1 MKILKNILLWVSLI
15 SLAACSAMP
24 TTHSGFLSSGALVT
38 PHEESALYEKREG
51 LQVSWQV
58 EAGHDISEQE
68 QQELKG
74 LLRREIKT
82 ALAKKANEKAV
93 KIPLEAIQIRAAIT
107 RIEAVSPALNWFTTI
122 VLFVPMDHGGA
133 AVELEA
139 VDIRSNKVITQLRF
153 ASWTPISELRA
164 HFTRL
169 APANVALTAA
179 AHEFVGQLVAMAEQ

>member
-1 MKILKNILLWVSLI
+1 MKTLKSILLSGLI
-15 SLAACSAMP
+15 TLGACSAMP
-24 TTHSGFLSSGALVT
+24 ATQSGFLSSGTLVT
-38 PHEESALYEKREG
+38 SHEEQAPHEESAE
-51 LQVSWQV
+51 LQVAWQV

-68 QQELKG
+68 QQELKA
-74 LLRREIKT
+74 LLRRELKIALDKT
-82 ALAKKANEKAV
+82 VNEQTT

-107 RIEAVSPALNWFTTI
+107 RIEAVSPALNWLTTI

-139 VDIRSNKVITQLRF
+139 VDVRSNKVITQLRF

-169 APANVALTAA
+169 APANLALTAA
-179 AHEFVGQLVAMAEQ
+179 AHEFVGQLVAVAEQ